1 MAGLIRRPWS
11 SRRSNRN
18 RSAAMANADMQAEA
32 NGDSPSDAIDT
43 RMLGSILQRVRA
55 QAAADPFSNPIL
67 LFALE
72 LTLRIDR
79 GEIDL
84 VELESL
90 VQQLTAEAFSDRA
103 ARMANYLGENSIE
116 ANQRTITE
124 MIEHKARAG
133 SFEEFREAM
142 SRSLFGVVF
151 TAHPAF
157 SMTLELA

>member
-79 GEIDL
+79 GEITLDGI
-84 VELESL
+84 ENL
-90 VQQLTAEAFSDRA
+90 VQRLTVEAFGDRA
-103 ARMANYLGENSIE
+103 ERLGSYLGETRIA
-116 ANQRTITE
+116 ANE
-124 MIEHKARAG
+124 
-133 SFEEFREAM
+133 
-142 SRSLFGVVF
+142 
-151 TAHPAF
+151 
-157 SMTLELA
+157 

>member
-1 MAGLIRRPWS
+1 M
-11 SRRSNRN
+11 SR
-18 RSAAMANADMQAEA
+18 AEIQAEA
-32 NGDSPSDAIDT
+32 NGDNTSEPIDT
-43 RMLGSILQRVRA
+43 KMLGSMLNRVRA

-103 ARMANYLGENSIE
+103 TRLANYLGENSIE
-116 ANQRTITE
+116 ANRRAIAAI
-124 MIEHKARAG
+124 IERKASAG
-133 SFEEFREAM
+133 SFEDFRAAM
-142 SRSLFGVVF
+142 ALLHVWRRIHRPSGLFDHAG
-151 TAHPAF
+151 TGA
-157 SMTLELA
+157 